1 VTLGKTSNSTYI
13 HFKFTIMKRK
23 LLAITMAAIFAAC
36 NSNPKAGTQT
46 TTTTTT
52 TADTSGFRN
61 NAFAD
66 KGQVIELKGVND
78 TIVTGDGNRYVKVDP
93 NKPTQ
98 PVQNNV
104 ASTTPTP
111 SVKVPTATTHRS
123 TSRTTRHT
131 SGHSSSGGYSGSGS
145 SGGGYSGAG
154 TASAPVATK
163 KKGWSKAAKGT
174 AIGAGV
180 GAIGGAIISKK
191 KGLGAVIGGVVGG
204 AGGYIIG
211 HNKDKKDGRY

>member
-1 VTLGKTSNSTYI
+1 
-13 HFKFTIMKRK
+13 MKSK
-23 LLAITMAAIFAAC
+23 LLAITFAAIFAAC
-36 NSNPKAGTQT
+36 NSNPKTSTDT

-52 TADTSGFRN
+52 SDTQGFRN
-61 NAFAD
+61 NAAAD
-66 KGQVIELKGVND
+66 RGQVIELKGVND

-93 NKPTQ
+93 NQ
-98 PVQNNV
+98 PAQNV
-104 ASTTPTP
+104 AAPTTPP
-111 SVKVPTATTHRS
+111 ASIKVPATSSTHRS
-123 TSRTTRHT
+123 TAKRTTHS
-131 SGHSSSGGYSGSGS
+131 SGRSSSGGYSGSGS

-154 TASAPVATK
+154 TETASAPVATK
-163 KKGWSKAAKGT
+163 KKGWSKAAKGA

-211 HNKDKKDGRY
+211 RNKDKKDGRY